1 MLLHHR
7 FIEVA
12 KKQGEKMAYLDRS
25 AGREITYSRAL
36 IAALLLRSE
45 FKKFD
50 KGFLG
55 IMIPTS
61 AGCALSVLGSL
72 MSGRTPVMINY
83 STGAADNCRYAQKKC
98 DFKTIVTSKAL
109 LEKIECPHVEGM
121 VYIEDIMAGLGTL
134 KKIKAALISKL
145 SAGAI
150 QKMVAGGSDDQD
162 VAILFTSGSE
172 KDPKAVELT
181 HKNIVS
187 NIESLSQKYNLN
199 VDDLFLAN
207 LPYFHV
213 FGLTANLWAPLFHG
227 MTTIAYANPL
237 DYKKICEIVRDDKP
251 TLMVGTPS
259 FFWGYLRKSEPG
271 DFASLRLA
279 LCGADKCPDALR
291 ESFME
296 KHDMVLYEAYGTTET
311 SPGISGNSEGFNKQG
326 SVGLPFPGVE
336 IRIEHYKTGEEC
348 PIGENGKILVKG
360 DLVMKGYFNDFEET
374 SLHIRR
380 GWYDTGDMGN
390 LDEDG
395 YLWHVG
401 RLKRFVKI
409 GGEMV
414 SLIRVENSLEKYLP
428 DNVVCCIV
436 EIPDAIKGARIV
448 AAVTE
453 SIDEK
458 KTKKQMA
465 ADLPKIALPKI
476 FIVIEEL
483 PKMGSGKIDFRTVT
497 NIVRQKL
504 ASDEKQ
510 TKSKSM
516 TDAVTGIVRRKLS
529 NEKQKQNIEKPK
541 QKADE

>member
-12 KKQGEKMAYLDRS
+12 KQQGEKMAYLDRS

-36 IAALLLRSE
+36 IAALLLRNE

-55 IMIPTS
+55 VMIPTS
-61 AGCALSVLGSL
+61 AGCALTVLGSL

-83 STGAADNCRYAQKKC
+83 STGAADNCRYAQEKC
-98 DFKTIVTSKAL
+98 GFKSIITSKAL

-121 VYIEDIMAGLGTL
+121 VYIEDIMASLSIL
-134 KKIKAALISKL
+134 KKVKAAAISKL
-145 SAGAI
+145 PATVI
-150 QKMVAGGSDDQD
+150 QKMVAGGSEEQD
-162 VAILFTSGSE
+162 VVILFTSGSE

-181 HKNIVS
+181 HRNIIS
-187 NIESLSQKYNLN
+187 NIESLSERYNLN
-199 VDDLFLAN
+199 ENDSFLAN
-207 LPYFHV
+207 LPFFHV

-237 DYKKICEIVRDDKP
+237 DYKKVCEIVRDDKP
-251 TLMVGTPS
+251 NLMVGTPS
-259 FFWGYLRKSEPG
+259 FYWGYLRKSEPG
-271 DFASLRLA
+271 DFSSLRLA

-291 ESFME
+291 EGFLE
-296 KHDMVLYEAYGTTET
+296 KHNMVLYEAYGTTET
-311 SPGISGNSEGFNKQG
+311 SPGISGNVEGHHKPG
-326 SVGLPFPGVE
+326 SVGLPFDGVE
-336 IRIEHYKTGEEC
+336 IRIEHYQTGEEC
-348 PIGENGKILVKG
+348 PTGENGKILVKG

-428 DNVVCCIV
+428 ENVLCCV
-436 EIPDAIKGARIV
+436 VDVPDAIKGARIV

-453 SIDEK
+453 SIEERKTRK
-458 KTKKQMA
+458 KMA

-476 FIVIEEL
+476 FVVIEDL

-497 NIVRQKL
+497 EIVKQKL
-504 ASDEKQ
+504 NSE
-510 TKSKSM
+510 
-516 TDAVTGIVRRKLS
+516 
-529 NEKQKQNIEKPK
+529 NEENQRGKIRTYIKQNIKKSEP
-541 QKADE
+541 